1 MKSKAPNVVLTC
13 SFDIPVAEKYYH
25 MRAILPLKSST
36 KYYVTV
42 RGITGA
48 GNILESCSNG
58 VVVDVTP
65 PAIQISEVGLE
76 KTFPSGQVVYQRETD
91 SVTASWNSTDPENG
105 INSTV
110 VMLGSYPGMQVDL

>member
-1 MKSKAPNVVLTC
+1 
-13 SFDIPVAEKYYH
+13 

-65 PAIQISEVGLE
+65 PAIQISKVGME
-76 KTFPSGQVVYQRETD
+76 ETFPSGQVVFQHETD
-91 SVTASWNSTDPENG
+91 SVTASWNSTDPENS
-105 INSTV
+105 ISSTV
-110 VMLGSYPGMQVDL
+110 VMLGSYPGTQIVMVKHHLHLCEIISIFLVSVNKMI